1 MYDLV
6 PPNMKAQFN
15 LINLSNQSIKLTVN
29 VSNKVSN
36 KKSLI
41 NYSYNKI
48 TIFKYQITIKNSQIF
63 LEIFYNNSNNIHF
76 YKTVLG
82 SFIYD
87 LSIKYSCTL
96 FGLAFLYLINRL

>member
-48 TIFKYQITIKNSQIF
+48 TIFKYNMYVGEFFISLVKFILSMLFAFYISRF
-63 LEIFYNNSNNIHF
+63 LNDI
-76 YKTVLG
+76 
-82 SFIYD
+82 
-87 LSIKYSCTL
+87 
-96 FGLAFLYLINRL
+96 IN

>member
-36 KKSLI
+36 KK
-41 NYSYNKI
+41 
-48 TIFKYQITIKNSQIF
+48 
-63 LEIFYNNSNNIHF
+63 
-76 YKTVLG
+76 V
-82 SFIYD
+82 
-87 LSIKYSCTL
+87 
-96 FGLAFLYLINRL
+96 